1 MCYGRGWDAGCA
13 LILRLSIRRLRG
25 QGHDLTNP
33 GTVGGGC
40 EANRTAVRLTDTRD
54 DADLTGGAHCRD
66 GVGREWWGFPR
77 FVIAR
82 SLGTAWRAVAAGRWR
97 VDFMEAKGFMAGL
110 ASDRW
115 V

>member
-1 MCYGRGWDAGCA
+1 M
-13 LILRLSIRRLRG
+13 RG

-33 GTVGGGC
+33 GAVGGGC
-40 EANRTAVRLTDTRD
+40 EANRTAVRLTKGRGDVDLRGC
-54 DADLTGGAHCRD
+54 ADCGGGFA
-66 GVGREWWGFPR
+66 RERSGFR
-77 FVIAR
+77 GFEYAR